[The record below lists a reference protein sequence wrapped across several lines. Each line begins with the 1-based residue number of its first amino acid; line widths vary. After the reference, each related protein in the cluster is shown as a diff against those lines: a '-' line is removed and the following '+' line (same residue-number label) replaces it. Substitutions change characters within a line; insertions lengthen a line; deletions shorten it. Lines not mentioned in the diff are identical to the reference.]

1 MCCRPTLYIPMTK
14 YTSMAPRELGASRK
28 KRAPVA
34 ASWLLI
40 PVLSVALLLGA
51 CAGPQEAQSS
61 ERQTKAIA
69 MWQERCKTS
78 GEKIHKTVDGVDGI
92 FLMKIRPKGVNF
104 GDQFA
109 MDDPYGND
117 SSGDMYLK
125 NFLKGFYHQR
135 ADKVFPGSPLQEGYN
150 YVEALDPKDGQRY
163 RYTGGVRAVRK
174 QDITAPGVQWE
185 LKRNPN
191 YDLNV
196 YEFVMDNVPATGS
209 APRYGVNY
217 ADISTQ
223 EDRSYWIAGSSLK
236 VVDLKTNEVIAERI
250 GYMVDTAQGSTGGF
264 RSPWLSAAANA
275 CPSFNRNPEHRATG
289 PAFSAQAGQTPA
301 FVEKVLK
308 SAK

>member
-1 MCCRPTLYIPMTK
+1 
-14 YTSMAPRELGASRK
+14 MAPRELGTSNK
-28 KRAPVA
+28 PAPA
-34 ASWLLI
+34 ATNWLLI
-40 PVLSVALLLGA
+40 PVLSMALLLGA
-51 CAGPQEAQSS
+51 CAGPREEALAI

-69 MWQERCKTS
+69 MWQERCKTA
-78 GEKIHKTVDGVDGI
+78 GEKIHKMVDGVDGI

-135 ADKVFPGSPLQEGYN
+135 TLKVVPGSPLQEGYR

-196 YEFVMDNVPATGS
+196 YEFGMDKVPATGS
-209 APRYGVNY
+209 APRYGVTY

-250 GYMVDTAQGSTGGF
+250 GYMVDRAQGSTAGF
-264 RSPWLSAAANA
+264 RSPWLFAADNA
-275 CPSFNRNPEHRATG
+275 CPGFQWNQNFPVHSGRGAGEQG
-289 PAFSAQAGQTPA
+289 GQTLI

-308 SAK
+308 LAK